1 MSVLK
6 FANPEYLYLFFAIPV
21 FILGFIFLNIWKK
34 KSVEK
39 LGTLA
44 LVKKMMPELSLKR
57 SYLKFWI
64 ILIAISF
71 GIIIIAR
78 PQFGTKVEKLDKKGI
93 ELVIAIDVSNSM
105 LADDIKP
112 SRLTKAKQIL
122 TRIIDERK
130 DDKVA
135 IVVFAGEAFI
145 QLPLTPDN
153 QSAKLFL
160 ESIDP
165 SLVPVQ
171 GTAIGS
177 AIDISMSCFSNDTDI
192 DKAIVLIT
200 DGESH
205 EGDAEQAAA
214 RAAEKGVHV
223 NVVGIGTL
231 EGTVIPIAEGSN
243 GVKRDAQGQPV
254 VSKLNEEMCR
264 QIAKAGKGLYAHA
277 DNSNSALKSLQGELE
292 KLQKKEIDGIA
303 YSEYDE
309 KFQIFA
315 WVMLVLLFIEV
326 LIFDKKNKIFRN
338 IKLFK

>member
-1 MSVLK
+1 MSVFK

-21 FILGFIFLNIWKK
+21 FILGFIFLNIRKR

-44 LVKKMMPELSLKR
+44 LVKRMMPELSLKR
-57 SYLKFWI
+57 SYLKFWV
-64 ILIAISF
+64 ILVAIGF
-71 GIIIIAR
+71 GIVVLAR

-105 LADDIKP
+105 LAEDIKP
-112 SRLTKAKQIL
+112 NRLAKAKQIL
-122 TRIIDERK
+122 TRIIDERR

-160 ESIDP
+160 ETIDP

-171 GTAIGS
+171 GTVIGS
-177 AIDISMSCFSNDTDI
+177 AIDISMSCFSNETDI
-192 DKAIVLIT
+192 DRAIVLIT
-200 DGESH
+200 DGEGH
-205 EGDAEQAAA
+205 EGNAEQAAE

-223 NVVGIGTL
+223 NVVGVGTA
-231 EGTVIPIAEGSN
+231 EGTVVPVAEGSN
-243 GVKRDAQGQPV
+243 NVKRDAQGQPV

-277 DNSNSALKSLQGELE
+277 DNSNSALKSLQAELE

-315 WVMLVLLFIEV
+315 WVMLALLLIEI
-326 LIFDKKNKIFRN
+326 LIFDKKNRIFRN
-338 IKLFK
+338 IRLFK